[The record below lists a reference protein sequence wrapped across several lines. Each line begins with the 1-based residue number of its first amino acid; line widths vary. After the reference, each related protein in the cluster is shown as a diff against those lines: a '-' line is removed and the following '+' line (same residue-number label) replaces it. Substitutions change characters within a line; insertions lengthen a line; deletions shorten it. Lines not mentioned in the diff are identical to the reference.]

1 METRSNYA
9 LVGGFVLS
17 FLLAMVVFIIWLSNS
32 DFRERLAEYD
42 IYFDGSVSGLKKGST
57 VNYRGV
63 PIGSVHDIVIDPTNV
78 EKILVRV
85 RINQDVPIKQDSL
98 AALETQGLTGVSII
112 QIQGGTQASPLLKST
127 PGRHRPV
134 IPSKSSLLEQVAGSM
149 PELISRVSTMVE
161 EVRVVFNEE
170 NRKSLGE
177 TLKNLQQITAFMV
190 PSKDKPTTI
199 IVEIENL
206 TKSFTNTMEEFNLIL
221 HENRKGFKD
230 LSTSGFSSFQKFL
243 QEGRDA
249 FAAVRRVSESLERSP
264 SRFLYNDPKQGV
276 KVR

>member
-17 FLLAMVVFIIWLSNS
+17 FLLAMVVFLIWLSNAG
-32 DFRERLAEYD
+32 FRERMTEYD
-42 IYFDGSVSGLKKGST
+42 IYFDGSVSGLKKGSV

-78 EKILVRV
+78 EKILVRI

-98 AALETQGLTGVSII
+98 ASLETQGLTGVSII
-112 QIQGGTQASPLLKST
+112 QIHGGTQASPLLKST
-127 PGRHRPV
+127 PGRPRPV

-149 PELISRVSTMVE
+149 PELLARLTTMVDDLRAVLHE
-161 EVRVVFNEE
+161 D
-170 NRKSLGE
+170 NRKALTE
-177 TLKNLQQITAFMV
+177 TLKNLQQITALMV
-190 PSKDKPTTI
+190 PNKDKPTTI
-199 IVEIENL
+199 LMEIENL
-206 TKSFTNTMEEFNLIL
+206 TRAFTETMKEFNGVLQ
-221 HENRKGFKD
+221 ENRKGLKD
-230 LSTSGFSSFQKFL
+230 LSTMGVSSFQKFL

>member
-32 DFRERLAEYD
+32 GFRERVVEYD
-42 IYFDGSVSGLKKGST
+42 IFFDGSVSGLKKGSV

-63 PIGSVHDIVIDPTNV
+63 PIGSVYDIVIDPTNV

-85 RINQDVPIKQDSL
+85 RINQDVTIKQDSL
-98 AALETQGLTGVSII
+98 AHIESQGLTGVSII
-112 QIQGGTQASPLLKST
+112 QITGGTKDSPVLKST
-127 PGRHRPV
+127 PGRNRPV

-149 PELISRVSTMVE
+149 PELLARLGTFVDDMRSVL
-161 EVRVVFNEE
+161 NEE
-170 NRKSLGE
+170 NRKALGE
-177 TLKNLQQITAFMV
+177 TLKNLQLITASIV
-190 PSKDKPTTI
+190 PSKDKSTSI
-199 IVEIENL
+199 IEEIEAL
-206 TKSFTNTMEEFNLIL
+206 TQSFTQTMKVLNEVIQ
-221 HENRKGFKD
+221 ENRKGFKD
-230 LSTSGFSSFQKFL
+230 LSTAGFTSFQKFL

-264 SRFLYNDPKQGV
+264 TRFLYNDPKQGV
-276 KVR
+276 KVK